1 MPTRENDLEQTQTS
15 KGGETY
21 TVYSATRTKS
31 NFEINISFFFPFFK
45 SKIMRCKEKN
55 WGVSIPS
62 KKKKTTEI
70 IGRSKYWVAFLV
82 YIVSSMITSSYP
94 IRHGIN
100 ITHSTVGCVVS
111 TSLIRFPSS
120 SFRIIQTVT
129 RVGKGVVV
137 DQ

>member
-55 WGVSIPS
+55 WGVSIPI
-62 KKKKTTEI
+62 KKKKQQ
-70 IGRSKYWVAFLV
+70 K
-82 YIVSSMITSSYP
+82 
-94 IRHGIN
+94 
-100 ITHSTVGCVVS
+100 
-111 TSLIRFPSS
+111 
-120 SFRIIQTVT
+120 
-129 RVGKGVVV
+129 
-137 DQ
+137 